1 MENAAEALK
10 IAGELLIGLL
20 LISLFIF
27 VFNRISSIE
36 DSKSQQ
42 EVIQQTTDFNKK
54 FNAFEK
60 SSMYGTDLISVL
72 GLAYA
77 NNKTANLEKR
87 MFRKGEIDGYY
98 DPDIGS
104 SINIKFKLK
113 EDIVKKV
120 TTEKYKIEDGENK
133 LQGTPEVEEK
143 GIIFKKDTWYSLAQK
158 KDDGSDNMEVV
169 TSIKNIVIDGN
180 TTDVQT
186 KKSGITTTIIT
197 TDASGFN
204 EFKKNIFKCTKI
216 DYGDTGRI
224 YSMTFEQK

>member
-42 EVIQQTTDFNKK
+42 EAIQQTTDFNKK

-113 EDIVKKV
+113 EDIRETEITDVYKV
-120 TTEKYKIEDGENK
+120 ENGVSVQEHHFESK
-133 LQGTPEVEEK
+133 DK
-143 GIIFKKDTWYSLAQK
+143 IIFKANTWYSLSA
-158 KDDGSDNMEVV
+158 DNMDAVK
-169 TSIKNIVIDGN
+169 SIKEIVIDGN
-180 TTDVQT
+180 TTQVET
-186 KKSGITTTIIT
+186 KKLSNIRTQIKT
-197 TDASGFN
+197 TDSKGFG
-204 EFKKNIFKCTKI
+204 EFKKNIFKCTSV
-216 DYGDTGRI
+216 DYNDVGRI
-224 YSMTFEQK
+224 YCMTFEPVDY

>member
-98 DPDIGS
+98 DQDIGS

-113 EDIVKKV
+113 EDIYQTIITDEYKV
-120 TTEKYKIEDGENK
+120 EDGVSV
-133 LQGTPEVEEK
+133 QK
-143 GIIFKKDTWYSLAQK
+143 GHSESKDKIIFKANTWYSLSA
-158 KDDGSDNMEVV
+158 DNMDAVKA
-169 TSIKNIVIDGN
+169 IKEIVIDGN
-180 TTDVQT
+180 TTQVKT
-186 KKSGITTTIIT
+186 KKISNIRTQIIT
-197 TDASGFN
+197 TDSKGFG
-204 EFKKNIFKCTKI
+204 EFKKNIFKCTSV
-216 DYGDTGRI
+216 DYNDVGRI
-224 YSMTFEQK
+224 YCMTFEPVDY

>member
-42 EVIQQTTDFNKK
+42 EAIQQTTDFNKK

-87 MFRKGEIDGYY
+87 MFHKGEIDGYY

-113 EDIVKKV
+113 EDICETISTDVYKV
-120 TTEKYKIEDGENK
+120 EDGVSVQESHSESK
-133 LQGTPEVEEK
+133 EK
-143 GIIFKKDTWYSLAQK
+143 IIFKANTWYSLSA
-158 KDDGSDNMEVV
+158 DNMDAVK
-169 TSIKNIVIDGN
+169 SIKEIVIDGN
-180 TTDVQT
+180 TTQVET
-186 KKSGITTTIIT
+186 KKISSIRTQIKT
-197 TDASGFN
+197 TDSKGFG
-204 EFKKNIFKCTKI
+204 EFKKNIFKCTSV
-216 DYGDTGRI
+216 DYNDVGRI
-224 YSMTFEQK
+224 YCMTFEPVDY

>member
-42 EVIQQTTDFNKK
+42 EAIQQTTDFNKK

-87 MFRKGEIDGYY
+87 MFHKGEIDGYY

-113 EDIVKKV
+113 EDICETISTDVYKV
-120 TTEKYKIEDGENK
+120 EDGISVQERHHEDPGK
-133 LQGTPEVEEK
+133 
-143 GIIFKKDTWYSLAQK
+143 IIFKANTWYSL
-158 KDDGSDNMEVV
+158 SEDNMDAVK
-169 TSIKNIVIDGN
+169 SIKEIVIDGN
-180 TTDVQT
+180 TTQVET
-186 KKSGITTTIIT
+186 KKISNIRTQIIT
-197 TDASGFN
+197 TDSKGFG
-204 EFKKNIFKCTKI
+204 EFKKNIFKCTSV
-216 DYGDTGRI
+216 DYNDVGRI
-224 YSMTFEQK
+224 YCMTFEPVDY

>member
-42 EVIQQTTDFNKK
+42 EAIQQTTDFNKK

-87 MFRKGEIDGYY
+87 MFHKGEIDGYY

-113 EDIVKKV
+113 EDICETKITDVYKV
-120 TTEKYKIEDGENK
+120 EDGISVQERHHEDPGK
-133 LQGTPEVEEK
+133 
-143 GIIFKKDTWYSLAQK
+143 IIFKANTWYSL
-158 KDDGSDNMEVV
+158 SEDNMDAVK
-169 TSIKNIVIDGN
+169 SIKEIVIDGN
-180 TTDVQT
+180 TTQVET
-186 KKSGITTTIIT
+186 KKISNIRTQIIT
-197 TDASGFN
+197 TDSKGFG
-204 EFKKNIFKCTKI
+204 EFKKNIFKCTSV
-216 DYGDTGRI
+216 DYNDVGRI
-224 YSMTFEQK
+224 YCMTFEPVDY

>member
-1 MENAAEALK
+1 MENAAEAFK

-42 EVIQQTTDFNKK
+42 EAIQQTTDFNKK

-87 MFRKGEIDGYY
+87 MFHKGEIDGYY

-113 EDIVKKV
+113 EDICKTIITDVYKV
-120 TTEKYKIEDGENK
+120 EDGVSVQEGHSESK
-133 LQGTPEVEEK
+133 DK
-143 GIIFKKDTWYSLAQK
+143 IIFKANTWYSLSA
-158 KDDGSDNMEVV
+158 DNMDAVK
-169 TSIKNIVIDGN
+169 SIKEIVIDGN
-180 TTDVQT
+180 TTQVET
-186 KKSGITTTIIT
+186 KKLSSIRTQIETK
-197 TDASGFN
+197 DLKGFG
-204 EFKKNIFKCTKI
+204 EFKKNIFKCTSV
-216 DYGDTGRI
+216 DYNDVGRI
-224 YSMTFEQK
+224 YCMTFEPVDY

>member
-1 MENAAEALK
+1 MENAADALK

-27 VFNRISSIE
+27 VFQRMSSLE
-36 DSKSQQ
+36 EEKSQQ
-42 EVIQQTTDFNKK
+42 ELIEQTTK
-54 FNAFEK
+54 FNEKFTAFDK
-60 SSMYGTDLISVL
+60 TSMYGTDLISIL

-77 NNKTANLEKR
+77 NNKSANLSK
-87 MFRKGEIDGYY
+87 KLSHADEIDGYY
-98 DPDIGS
+98 DPDLGE

>member
-1 MENAAEALK
+1 MENAAEAFK

-42 EVIQQTTDFNKK
+42 EVIQQTTEFNKK

-87 MFRKGEIDGYY
+87 MFHKGEIDGYY

-113 EDIVKKV
+113 EDICKTIITDVYKV
-120 TTEKYKIEDGENK
+120 EDGVSVQEGHSESK
-133 LQGTPEVEEK
+133 DK
-143 GIIFKKDTWYSLAQK
+143 IIFKANTWYSLSA
-158 KDDGSDNMEVV
+158 DNMDAVK
-169 TSIKNIVIDGN
+169 SIKEIVIDGN
-180 TTDVQT
+180 TTQVET
-186 KKSGITTTIIT
+186 KKLSSIRTQIETK
-197 TDASGFN
+197 DLKGFG
-204 EFKKNIFKCTKI
+204 EFKKNIFKCTSV
-216 DYGDTGRI
+216 DYNDVGRI
-224 YSMTFEQK
+224 YCMTFEPVDY

>member
-36 DSKSQQ
+36 ETKSQQ
-42 EVIQQTTDFNKK
+42 ELIQQTTDFNKK

-77 NNKTANLEKR
+77 NNKSANLEKQ
-87 MFRKGEIDGYY
+87 MFHKGDIDGFY
-98 DPDIGS
+98 DSEIGN

-113 EDIVKKV
+113 DNIYKTI
-120 TTEKYKIEDGENK
+120 TTEVYKVQNGESTLESKN
-133 LQGTPEVEEK
+133 VEQK
-143 GIIFKKDTWYSLAQK
+143 GEIFKANTWYSLSSK
-158 KDDGSDNMEVV
+158 TDGGADNMNIVK
-169 TSIKNIVIDGN
+169 SIKGIVIDGN
-180 TTDVQT
+180 TTQVQT
-186 KKSGITTTIIT
+186 KKSGIRTTIIT
-197 TDASGFN
+197 TDSKGFS
-204 EFKKNIFKCTKI
+204 EFKKNVFKCTGVEYN
-216 DYGDTGRI
+216 DVGRI
-224 YSMTFEQK
+224 YCMSFEPFE

>member
-42 EVIQQTTDFNKK
+42 EAIQQTTDFNKK

-87 MFRKGEIDGYY
+87 MFHKGEIDGYY

-113 EDIVKKV
+113 EDICETKITDVYKV
-120 TTEKYKIEDGENK
+120 EDGISVQERHHEDPGK
-133 LQGTPEVEEK
+133 
-143 GIIFKKDTWYSLAQK
+143 IIFKANTWYSLSA
-158 KDDGSDNMEVV
+158 DNMDAVK
-169 TSIKNIVIDGN
+169 SIKEIVIDGN
-180 TTDVQT
+180 TTQVET
-186 KKSGITTTIIT
+186 KKISNIRTQIIT
-197 TDASGFN
+197 TDSKGFG
-204 EFKKNIFKCTKI
+204 EFKKNIFKCTSV
-216 DYGDTGRI
+216 DYNDVGRI
-224 YSMTFEQK
+224 YCMTFEPVDY

>member
-113 EDIVKKV
+113 EDIYQTIITDEYKV
-120 TTEKYKIEDGENK
+120 EDGVSV
-133 LQGTPEVEEK
+133 QK
-143 GIIFKKDTWYSLAQK
+143 GHSESKDKIIFKANTWYSL
-158 KDDGSDNMEVV
+158 STDNMDAVKA
-169 TSIKNIVIDGN
+169 IKEIVIDGN
-180 TTDVQT
+180 TTQVKT
-186 KKSGITTTIIT
+186 KKISNIRTQIIT
-197 TDASGFN
+197 TDSKGFG
-204 EFKKNIFKCTKI
+204 EFKKNIFKCTSV
-216 DYGDTGRI
+216 DYNDVGRI
-224 YSMTFEQK
+224 YCMTFEPVDY